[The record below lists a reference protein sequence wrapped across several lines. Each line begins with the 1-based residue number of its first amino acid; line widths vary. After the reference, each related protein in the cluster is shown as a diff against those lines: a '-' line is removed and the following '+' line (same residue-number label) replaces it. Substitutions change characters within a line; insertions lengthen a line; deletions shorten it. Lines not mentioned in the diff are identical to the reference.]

1 VSSRL
6 PVINGGRMEVLPVTV
21 LDRKLMKKRN
31 RVATAGLIQWVQL
44 RAFLSFK
51 RGALLQPSGEEQKL
65 SWKYT

>member
-1 VSSRL
+1 
-6 PVINGGRMEVLPVTV
+6 MEVLPVTV